1 LFKFYTTY
9 DIISEINL
17 QILRSEYSLQLLLDH
32 NDLFFLSKNLLQI
45 SNNNLAIEIIM
56 TSNNDKKSLQFV
68 NLCKRLIDAGA
79 SMYWYNNA
87 AFFNEEEFFGIFDK
101 AYVIAKMNSKK
112 TTDNAEEFVRFKN
125 SFFKNIL
132 LKSKKIELFSGNI
145 KVDFNTDKTITQK
158 NEKVLL
164 SWNIENAYHASI
176 LPNIG
181 DVSSSGSKIIQIS
194 KDQSYVLTATNKE
207 SIISKKVYIKVLD
220 TRGIEFDISVFDPI
234 LNIPIKIDSST
245 LNEGHYAVYLGQSVK
260 VSWDINMMGKLSED
274 SIGSLPLSGFHEFE
288 ILKNTTFVFTLNTLE
303 NTQKKIIVF
312 HTFEDA
318 EIYDRS
324 NIKSHER
331 STLIKEKKT
340 KGLKIKY
347 KIRSAIDLIF
357 KNFQIR

>member
-56 TSNNDKKSLQFV
+56 TSNNDMKSLQFV
-68 NLCKRLIDAGA
+68 NLCKRLIDAGV
-79 SMYWYNNA
+79 SIYWYKNA
-87 AFFNEEEFFGIFDK
+87 VFFNEEEFFGVFDK
-101 AYVIAKMNSKK
+101 TYVIAKMSAEK
-112 TTDNAEEFVRFKN
+112 TTDNPEEFVRFKN

-132 LKSKKIELFSGNI
+132 LKSKKIELLSGNI
-145 KVDFNTDKTITQK
+145 KVDFNTNRTITQK
-158 NEKVLL
+158 NEKVVL

-176 LPNIG
+176 QPNIG
-181 DVSSSGSKIIQIS
+181 DVSSSGSKIVQIS

-207 SIISKKVYIKVLD
+207 SIISKTVYIKVLD
-220 TRGIEFDISVFDPI
+220 TKEIEFDISVFDPI
-234 LNIPIKIDSST
+234 LNIPIKIYSST
-245 LNEGHYAVYLGQSVK
+245 LNDGHYGVYLGQSVK

-303 NTQKKIIVF
+303 NTQKKTIVF

-318 EIYDRS
+318 EIYDRL
-324 NIKSHER
+324 NIKTHEK
-331 STLIKEKKT
+331 SNLIKEKT
-340 KGLKIKY
+340 PKGLKIKS
-347 KIRSAIDLIF
+347 KIRSAIGLIF
-357 KNFQIR
+357 NNFQMR